1 MFEELR
7 PHLVELRKRLGISV
21 AAVFIAFVA
30 CFSFWNPIL
39 DFMTAPLKAV
49 LPAGSNIIFTEV
61 QEPFFTAMKVA
72 FFAGLLVALPI
83 IFWQFWLFV
92 APGLYEN
99 EKKYVIPF
107 VISAS
112 IMFACGAAF
121 CYYIVTPLGFNFLI
135 NFGGELFTALPKI
148 GEYVGFFTKLVIAFG
163 LAFELPVI
171 TFFLAKLGLVD
182 DNSLKKFFKYA
193 VVIIFIFSA
202 IMTPPDVLSQ
212 FLMAFPLIGLYGLS
226 IIIAKMAKKQDEE
239 EEEQAQEIENKDKQ
253 NAKLQAQ
260 NSEFDE
266 VEYDE
271 DIDDKSL
278 SRH

>member
-1 MFEELR
+1 MFDELR
-7 PHLVELRKRLGISV
+7 PHIAELRKRLGISV
-21 AAVFIAFVA
+21 GVVFVAFLA
-30 CFSFWNPIL
+30 CFSFWAPLL
-39 DFMTAPLKAV
+39 DFMIAPLKQT

-72 FFAGLLVALPI
+72 FFAGLLASMPV

-107 VISAS
+107 VVSAS

-121 CYYIVTPLGFNFLI
+121 CYYVVAPLGFSFLI
-135 NFGGELFTALPKI
+135 NFGGQLFTALPKI

-163 LAFELPVI
+163 VAFELPVI

-182 DNSLKKFFKYA
+182 DGSLKRFFKYA
-193 VVIIFIFSA
+193 IVIIFIFSA

-226 IIIAKMAKKQDEE
+226 IFIAKMAKPKDEAQD
-239 EEEQAQEIENKDKQ
+239 NDDDK
-253 NAKLQAQ
+253 NGDETEPNPDERIDLG
-260 NSEFDE
+260 E
-266 VEYDE
+266 VEYD
-271 DIDDKSL
+271 K
-278 SRH
+278 